1 MSTMYCEKCHTNV
14 LTKREDLDI
23 GIIIILFI
31 FTAGL
36 GVLIYLVV
44 YYDKKL
50 NRCIHCNSICKP
62 LLLEDQSNK
71 IIEPSKETFNYR
83 EINSTSDRDNN
94 ESKFC
99 YNCGTKLDERERK
112 FCPFCGVSVE

>member
-1 MSTMYCEKCHTNV
+1 MYCEKCQTNV

-44 YYDKKL
+44 YYDKNS

-62 LLLEDQSNK
+62 VLLENQINK
-71 IIEPSKETFNYR
+71 IVEPIKEPL
-83 EINSTSDRDNN
+83 SDMELNITENRNN
-94 ESKFC
+94 KESKFC

-112 FCPFCGVSVE
+112 FCSFCGVSVE